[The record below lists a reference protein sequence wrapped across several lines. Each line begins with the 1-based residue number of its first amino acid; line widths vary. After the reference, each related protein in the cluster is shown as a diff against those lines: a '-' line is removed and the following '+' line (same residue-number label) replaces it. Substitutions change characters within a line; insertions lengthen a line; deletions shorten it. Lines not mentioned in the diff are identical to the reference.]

1 MSETVPLPLR
11 EDITLRKMLQNGEV
25 SYILK
30 DVEKQKYFRFDEA
43 QYELIGF
50 FDGSRNLSQLVELFN
65 ATSQK
70 YEYDDESAEEL
81 YKSLKDNK
89 LLKRSQHEENIA
101 LIERLKDEKRSK
113 FLQAKGSMLLMRF
126 HLVNPN
132 TQFDY
137 WIEKVRFLWH
147 PLVVKGCLL
156 FMLSALVLTL
166 AQLSRFV
173 ADFEQVFFT
182 MNENWLNF
190 LGVWIVA
197 LVVIALHECGHGLT
211 CKHFGGDIDDMGFLL
226 LVMQP
231 CLYCN
236 VNDAW
241 LFENKRHKIYV
252 ALAGIYTELLLA
264 AFSAY
269 IWLIADVNSILG
281 TIAFVIMTMCTAQ
294 SLFFNLNPLVKFDG
308 YYILSDAMEMPNLK
322 QNSTTWFSWLL
333 KTKIFRMDV
342 EAPLVPTDREKRF
355 YMIYGGLALLYISTM
370 LGTIAFLGYGFIAES
385 VGFWGVLFFIWLVA
399 KIVAKLTN
407 SWPRA
412 LKEWSSD
419 VFWSKKHR
427 PWTIGALILC
437 SISLFTLNPRVRV
450 LAPCESV
457 TPKQVIH
464 APESGFVTLAAIDAR
479 HRPTVSPGEKLFQLY
494 SPELQ
499 LELEQA
505 QAEVQGFQLQIQAAE
520 AEGES
525 AEARRLK
532 SELVAARENY
542 RYLVQ
547 RQQKLEI
554 TLPEGDWLVEA
565 MPVSM
570 IQGRFYGQGEEMVK
584 LRPATEQLMDIGI
597 EQADRDLIQLG
608 QLARIRLQ
616 NGDLITGTVQTVA
629 PMAEAYGPDRKINI
643 RVQTQSSPIPE
654 ELTCQAVILAEER
667 LLWEHLWRP
676 VRKMLRAEL
685 FI

>member
-1 MSETVPLPLR
+1 MSETIPLPLR
-11 EDITLRKMLQNGEV
+11 EDLTQRKMMIDGEP
-25 SYILK
+25 SYIVK

-43 QYELIGF
+43 QFDLIRL
-50 FDGSRNLSQLVELFN
+50 FDGARNLTQLVELFN
-65 ATSQK
+65 ETNAK

-89 LLKRSQHEENIA
+89 LLKRSKHEENIA

-132 TQFDY
+132 SEFNALIDK
-137 WIEKVRFLWH
+137 IRFIWH
-147 PLVVKGCLL
+147 PLFVKACLI
-156 FMLSALVLTL
+156 FMFSALVLVL
-166 AQLSRFV
+166 GQLGRFV
-173 ADFEQVFFT
+173 EDFEQVFFT
-182 MNENWLNF
+182 MHENWLNF

-226 LVMQP
+226 LVLQP

-264 AFSAY
+264 AISAY
-269 IWLIADVNSILG
+269 IWMIADVNSILG
-281 TIAFVIMTMCTAQ
+281 TVAFVIMTMCTAQ

-308 YYILSDAMEMPNLK
+308 YYILSDLMEMPNLK
-322 QNSTTWFSWLL
+322 QNSTAWFSWLL
-333 KTKIFRMDV
+333 KTKVFRMDV

-355 YMIYGGLALLYISTM
+355 YMIYGGLALLYISMM
-370 LGTIAFLGYGFIAES
+370 LSTIAYLGYGFIAQTM
-385 VGFWGVLFFIWLVA
+385 GFWGVILFIWLVA

-407 SWPRA
+407 TWPRA
-412 LKEWSSD
+412 LKEWSVN
-419 VFWSKKHR
+419 VFWSKKRR
-427 PWTIGALILC
+427 PWTIGALCLFGTA
-437 SISLFTLNPRVRV
+437 LFTIDPRIRV

-464 APESGFVTLAAIDAR
+464 APESGFVTLAAIDAY
-479 HRPTVSPGEKLFQLY
+479 HKPTVAPGERFFQLY

-499 LELEQA
+499 LQLEQA
-505 QAEVQGFQLQIQAAE
+505 SSQVQSLLLQIQAAE
-520 AEGES
+520 AEYDG
-525 AEARRLK
+525 AEARRLRA
-532 SELVAARENY
+532 ELVASRENLQHL
-542 RYLVQ
+542 RQ
-547 RQQKLEI
+547 RQQKLSI
-554 TLPEGDWLVEA
+554 ALPQGNWLVEA
-565 MPVSM
+565 MPVTM
-570 IQGRFYGQGEEMVK
+570 IQGRFYSQGEEIVK
-584 LRPATEQLMDIGI
+584 LRPATEQLIDIGI
-597 EQADRDLIQLG
+597 EQADRGLIHLG
-608 QLARIRLQ
+608 QAARIRLQ
-616 NGDLITGTVQTVA
+616 NGDLITGQVYEMA
-629 PMAEAYGPDRKINI
+629 PLAEAYGPDRKINI
-643 RVQTQSSPIPE
+643 RVQTQSRPIPE
-654 ELTCQAVILAEER
+654 ELPCQAVILAEHR

-676 VRKMLRAEL
+676 IRKMLRAEL